1 MGFTKKHPIIISLIL
16 LFISIQLIPFI
27 YDSEREADPVSR
39 MVMRINYY
47 PYLAINGIKSSLN
60 NTWKDYKSLKSLKQE
75 NVKLRNENSILKKND
90 FEFRELKL
98 QNERFRDLLNFAE
111 EGPYNTI
118 SANVIAGSP
127 SLLRTEFLVI
137 DKGKND
143 GIKEGMPVTTQ
154 DGIVGRVYIAS
165 KNSSQ
170 IMLVTDPISA
180 VDAIVQRTRARGII
194 KGNTNDCIM
203 EYLENNFEIENGDT
217 IISSG
222 KDGYYP
228 KGIKIGTVR
237 SVKSSGGLYKAV
249 VIPEVSI
256 NSLEEVVVITKL
268 KNKNIDE

>member
-16 LFISIQLIPFI
+16 LFIAIQLFPFI
-27 YDSEREADPVSR
+27 YDSEREADSVSR

-47 PYLAINGIKSSLN
+47 PYLAISGLQSKFK
-60 NTWKDYKSLKSLKQE
+60 NTWKDYKSLKYLKEE
-75 NVKLRNENSILKKND
+75 NQKLRDENRILKSKN

-98 QNERFRDLLNFAE
+98 QNERFRKLLNFAE

-137 DKGKND
+137 DKGTAD

-154 DGIVGRVYIAS
+154 DGIVGRVYIAG

-170 IMLVTDPISA
+170 IMLITDPISA
-180 VDAIVQRTRARGII
+180 VDAIVQRTRARGIV
-194 KGNTNDCIM
+194 KGNINDCIM
-203 EYLENNFEIENGDT
+203 QYLENNFEIENGDK

-228 KGIKIGTVR
+228 KGIVIGRVKKIDA
-237 SVKSSGGLYKAV
+237 SGGMYSAI

-256 NSLEEVVVITKL
+256 NSLEEVLVITKL
-268 KNKNIDE
+268 KTKNY

>member
-1 MGFTKKHPIIISLIL
+1 MGFIKKHPIIISIIL
-16 LFISIQLIPFI
+16 LFIAIQLFPFI
-27 YDSEREADPVSR
+27 YESERDVDPVSKV
-39 MVMRINYY
+39 VMRINYY
-47 PYLAINGIKSSLN
+47 PYLAISKIRNGLS
-60 NTWKDYKSLKSLKQE
+60 NTWKDYKSLKALKKE
-75 NVKLRNENSILKKND
+75 NTRLRNENSILKKND
-90 FEFRELKL
+90 FEFTELKL
-98 QNERFRDLLNFAE
+98 QNERFRELLNFAE

-137 DKGKND
+137 DKGKDD

-170 IMLVTDPISA
+170 VMLITDPISA

-194 KGNTNDCIM
+194 KGNINDCIM
-203 EYLENNFEIENGDT
+203 EYLENNYEIENGDT

-228 KGIKIGTVR
+228 KGIKIGTV
-237 SVKSSGGLYKAV
+237 KSIKASGGLYKAV

-268 KNKNIDE
+268 KNKIIDE